1 MITQDTYNIK
11 KLFLI
16 FLLFGIIL
24 SFVNITTEKIFF
36 EDETK
41 KIALENAI
49 KKIQEREN
57 VLDNFLEQSRVT
69 LHSLQELTL
78 FQKYLHNS
86 TDKKLTSQITDIFL
100 AYSKSQP
107 FFMQLR
113 YIDKNGFEQIRIDRK
128 NEKSRSYVVDRK
140 NLQNKSNRYYFY
152 DSKTKPLNKVWF
164 SAIDLNMEKGKVEIP
179 YRSTIRVILPI
190 SKNGTFDGIVII
202 NYFINEFL
210 LQLTNAP
217 FYDIILTDGKGFP
230 LFHYDS
236 NKSWGYYQNPQ
247 YNISEDF
254 PTNST
259 KILNN
264 QSYKTDFF
272 VSKNLNTTIIGGL
285 NLILQLKKS
294 YLEKLKLQSYVH
306 YSVVSIINLIASLI
320 LTFFIIRYF
329 SRTLLN
335 IEVLTK
341 YTDKLKEESMRKNLA
356 LQIGTVAIWEWT
368 YKTDKLYLDD
378 IMYEMYG
385 FDKQNESEPLYSMW
399 LNTIFIDQKEDV
411 EKQLLYAKK
420 NNTEFNTKFWIL
432 TPQKEKKY
440 IHCIGKNYCNRDDI
454 AVRMIGISTDIT
466 ETIKYQTRLQEQK
479 EEFESIFKYTK
490 DGIAILDL
498 NSNFLEFNDA
508 YVEMTGYTREELL
521 TKSCIGLTAPED
533 LKRSIHA
540 LETVLE
546 IGHLENFEKTCI
558 VKDGKRIETNIAIS
572 IMPDK
577 KRFLLITKNV
587 SSLKV
592 LESQSRLASMG
603 EMIGNIA
610 HQWRQPL
617 SIITTAASGLEVK
630 ADFNQ
635 EITTSEI
642 QKFSQIIVKQ
652 AEYLSNTIDDFRNF
666 IKGDDAHLQISVQQ
680 ALKDSLNLTEA
691 SRNANFIEL
700 IEDIES
706 DFITNGNKNEL
717 EQVFINI
724 LNNSKDILV
733 EKKDLENK
741 YVFISFQKNTKDTLE
756 IKILDNG
763 GGIDESVIQKIFEPY
778 FTTKHKSI
786 GTGLGLSMAN
796 KIIRERYNGF
806 IRAYNEE
813 YTYKNKNYK
822 GACTIITIKSNL
834 DNTKE

>member
-1 MITQDTYNIK
+1 MITKDTYNIK

-41 KIALENAI
+41 KTVLENAI
-49 KKIQEREN
+49 KKLKEREN
-57 VLDNFLEQSRVT
+57 VLDNFLDQSKVT

-78 FQKYLHNS
+78 FRKYLHNS
-86 TDKKLTSQITDIFL
+86 TNKELMSEITDIFL

-128 NEKSRSYVVDRK
+128 NEKSISYVVDRK
-140 NLQNKSNRYYFY
+140 NFQNKSNRYYFY

-164 SAIDLNMEKGKVEIP
+164 SPLDLNIEKGKIEIP
-179 YRSTIRVILPI
+179 YQSTIRAILPL
-190 SKNGTFDGIVII
+190 SKNNTFDGVLII
-202 NYFINEFL
+202 NYFMNDFL

-217 FYDIILTDGKGFP
+217 FYDIILADGKGFP
-230 LFHYDS
+230 LYHYDS
-236 NKSWGYYQNPQ
+236 SKSWGYYQNPQ

-264 QSYKTDFF
+264 QSYKTGFL
-272 VSKNLNTTIIGGL
+272 VSKTLNTPIVGGL
-285 NLILQLKKS
+285 HLILQLKKS
-294 YLEKLKLQSYVH
+294 YLEKLKSQSYVH
-306 YSVVSIINLIASLI
+306 YSVVSIINLMASLI

-335 IEVLTK
+335 IEILTK
-341 YTDKLKEESMRKNLA
+341 YTDKLK
-356 LQIGTVAIWEWT
+356 
-368 YKTDKLYLDD
+368 
-378 IMYEMYG
+378 
-385 FDKQNESEPLYSMW
+385 
-399 LNTIFIDQKEDV
+399 
-411 EKQLLYAKK
+411 
-420 NNTEFNTKFWIL
+420 
-432 TPQKEKKY
+432 
-440 IHCIGKNYCNRDDI
+440 
-454 AVRMIGISTDIT
+454 
-466 ETIKYQTRLQEQK
+466 EQK

-498 NSNFLEFNDA
+498 KSNFLEFNDA
-508 YVEMTGYTREELL
+508 YLEMTGYTREELL

-533 LKRSIHA
+533 LKRSMHA
-540 LETVLE
+540 LETALE

-558 VKDGKRIETNIAIS
+558 VKNGKRIETNMAIS

-577 KRFLLITKNV
+577 KRFLLVTKDV

-666 IKGDDAHLQISVQQ
+666 IKGDNSHLQISVKQ

-700 IEDIES
+700 IENIES

-741 YVFISFQKNTKDTLE
+741 YIFIFFQKNTKDTLE

-763 GGIDESVIQKIFEPY
+763 GGIDENVLHKIFEPY

-796 KIIRERYNGF
+796 KIILERYNGF
-806 IRAYNEE
+806 IQAYNEE
-813 YTYKNKNYK
+813 YTYKNQNYK
-822 GACTIITIKSNL
+822 GACTIITIKN
-834 DNTKE
+834 